1 MIEWFL
7 SLCLDMGNDIRTNHG
22 SLAYFHLASL
32 AIHASGYHILMTA
45 GLAGI
50 GFSRKHM
57 AA

>member
-1 MIEWFL
+1 
-7 SLCLDMGNDIRTNHG
+7 MGNDIRTNPG

-57 AA
+57 AE